1 MILNNFIVGE
11 RNMKKSSKVLW
22 IFAGVIFAV
31 VLILSISLQSNNYF
45 SNRHISSSFSFN
57 FFNSKKIT
65 GNKNIISK
73 SVALT
78 DFNTINAAEDLD
90 VTFQSGTQNTATITS
105 DENILPYINLTQ
117 ENNQLFLDVQPDVSI
132 SPSKTDKVM
141 ITSSTMLH
149 YINIDGIASIHAM
162 NLDSDDL
169 TLNMHGMSSGNI
181 QGNINNIHI
190 NLSGKPV
197 LHLKILDAENVFLVM
212 RGSGTVYLSGNTQNL
227 TLSSNGNAT
236 VLGNNLVADNVEI
249 TARGR
254 SDISVHAVKTLSIST
269 SGQSSIKYAGNPSIN
284 KNTSGDAIIEKSGN

>member
-1 MILNNFIVGE
+1 
-11 RNMKKSSKVLW
+11 MKKSSKVLW

-31 VLILSISLQSNNYF
+31 VLILSVLRSTHYSTD
-45 SNRHISSSFSFN
+45 RHISSSFSFN

-78 DFNTINAAEDLD
+78 DFNTINATEDLD

-105 DENILPYINLTQ
+105 DENILPYINITQ
-117 ENNQLFLDVQPDVSI
+117 ENNQLFLGVQPDVSI
-132 SPSKTDKVM
+132 SPSETDKVM

-149 YINIDGIASIHAM
+149 YINVDGIASIHAM

-181 QGNINNIHI
+181 QGNINNIHL

-197 LHLKILDAENVFLVM
+197 LHLKILDAENVVLVM

-227 TLSSNGNAT
+227 TLSSSGNAT
-236 VLGNNLVADNVEI
+236 VLGNNLIADNVEI
-249 TARGR
+249 TARGV
-254 SDISVHAVKTLSIST
+254 SDISVHAVKTLSISS
-269 SGQSSIKYAGNPSIN
+269 SGKSSIKYSGNPIVN
-284 KNTSGDAIIEKSGN
+284 KTSYGNAIIGKL